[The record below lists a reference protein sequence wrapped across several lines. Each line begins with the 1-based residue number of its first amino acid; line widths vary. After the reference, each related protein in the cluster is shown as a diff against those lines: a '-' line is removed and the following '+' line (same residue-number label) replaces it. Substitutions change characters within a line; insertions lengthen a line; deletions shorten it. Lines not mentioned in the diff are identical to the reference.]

1 VIRYHKANRSSINQY
16 FIGCSL
22 YTFGTRH
29 RYIIGKPNI
38 DENLLQELF
47 RNEGRISTIEVI

>member
-1 VIRYHKANRSSINQY
+1 MCNGKPVVKYHKTNKSNTNQY

-29 RYIIGKPNI
+29 RYISGKPNI
-38 DENLLQELF
+38 DEDLLKELF
-47 RNEGRISTIEVI
+47 RNEG